1 MANNLY
7 KKAKNSLNQKQK
19 LMLSPIVKLVIRNL
33 LLRAKQSLML
43 KKDKFKPSAFVDIC
57 VKTLKRRA
65 I

>member
-1 MANNLY
+1 
-7 KKAKNSLNQKQK
+7 
-19 LMLSPIVKLVIRNL
+19 MLSPIVKLVIRNL